1 MGFVPSGGM
10 PTQSPS
16 SGKEVEGAWSVWMIP
31 SEVHETSEEQDEGY
45 CNSVGGSS
53 LIKPGVRKVIGS
65 QGIMCSGWSM
75 SQPLAVSKP
84 TT

>member
-31 SEVHETSEEQDEGY
+31 SGAREPSEERDEGY
-45 CNSVGGSS
+45 DAATALGE
-53 LIKPGVRKVIGS
+53 
-65 QGIMCSGWSM
+65 
-75 SQPLAVSKP
+75 AV
-84 TT
+84 